1 MVYFRARSTEELE
14 KIYAMIDKIEPLE
27 IEKEIFRPRQ
37 ALFMWPLGF
46 AVLIVGIWSAVL
58 LIRN

>member
-1 MVYFRARSTEELE
+1 
-14 KIYAMIDKIEPLE
+14 MIDKIEPLE
-27 IEKEIFRPRQ
+27 IEKEVFRPRQ

>member
-1 MVYFRARSTEELE
+1 LKEL
-14 KIYAMIDKIEPLE
+14 IDKIEPLE

-37 ALFMWPLGF
+37 ALFMWPLGL